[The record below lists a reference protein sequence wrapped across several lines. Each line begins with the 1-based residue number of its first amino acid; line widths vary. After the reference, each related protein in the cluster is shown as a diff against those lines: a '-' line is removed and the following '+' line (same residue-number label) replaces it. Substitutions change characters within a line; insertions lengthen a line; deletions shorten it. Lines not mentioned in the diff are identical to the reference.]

1 MANNKIVATNRKAY
15 HDYHIGETYEA
26 GIALT
31 GTEIK
36 SVRQGM
42 VSLRDSFAR
51 VEDGEVFLYNMNVSP
66 YEAGNRF
73 NHEPR
78 RTRRLLL
85 HKAEIR
91 KLAVKTQEKGFTLVP
106 VKVYLTD
113 GRAKV
118 ELALAKGKRLYDKRE
133 DIKKRD
139 VMRQVDRVI
148 KDRGQD

>member
-1 MANNKIVATNRKAY
+1 MANNKLVATNRKAY
-15 HDYHIGETYEA
+15 HDYHVGETYEA

-51 VEDGEVFLYNMNVSP
+51 VENGEVFLYNMNVSA
-66 YEAGNRF
+66 YDAGNRF

-78 RTRRLLL
+78 RTRKLLL
-85 HKAEIR
+85 HKSEIR
-91 KLAVKTQEKGFTLVP
+91 KLVTKTQEKGFTLIP
-106 VKVYLTD
+106 LKVYLKG

-148 KDRGQD
+148 KDRGQY